1 MKNKTIKALLK
12 LHAKQIEIL
21 SMINGDGSEA
31 DELIIEQYCDYT
43 KQQLTIVS
51 PAENDKFLQDIF
63 GKSQEVAH
71 D

>member
-1 MKNKTIKALLK
+1 
-12 LHAKQIEIL
+12 
-21 SMINGDGSEA
+21 MINGDGSES